1 MKPRKFKVLDSSG
14 LGFGINFDGLI
25 LELVREN
32 ERGIPDYH
40 SFKQPPF
47 DNNGKPC
54 IGFVCFDAKNV
65 KEIYEN

>member
-14 LGFGINFDGLI
+14 LAFVNFDGMI
-25 LELVREN
+25 LELNCEN
-32 ERGIPDYH
+32 EHGIPGYH

-54 IGFVCFDAKNV
+54 YGFVCFDSESV
-65 KEIYEN
+65 EEIYEN

>member
-14 LGFGINFDGLI
+14 LGFGINFDGMI
-25 LELVREN
+25 LELNCEN
-32 ERGIPDYH
+32 AHGIPGYH

-54 IGFVCFDAKNV
+54 IGIVCLDAKNV
-65 KEIYEN
+65 EEIYEK